1 MGHVC
6 PSGVTPRFSH
16 GLHDCGEQ
24 AATDT
29 ARPLACLPAAPA
41 THRAPPP
48 LLPSGKPRRQCR
60 AAPWPAA
67 PPTHHTGLPR
77 RADDTADKRF
87 ACFAI
92 AERHPVAQPG
102 PPPPTPAAKPIS
114 SDPQHH
120 PTFLGRS
127 HPTRSTDPTPS
138 VLSGCPPYPT
148 TPFSASGP
156 FAFAVFHTSPEFWMV
171 LQFLAPVF
179 DTRLEFWAVFP
190 SPRPEKCLRTQT
202 IEPLTWGFPIPSTT
216 APAIMA
222 SKPPRRFWTPH
233 RSPHRRFAAARIGA
247 HCYPRRCPPQLARFT

>member
-1 MGHVC
+1 MSK
-6 PSGVTPRFSH
+6 PPPT
-16 GLHDCGEQ
+16 
-24 AATDT
+24 
-29 ARPLACLPAAPA
+29 PLALSPACLLRRQLIEPRRPCCPAA
-41 THRAPPP
+41 
-48 LLPSGKPRRQCR
+48 S
-60 AAPWPAA
+60 PAA
-67 PPTHHTGLPR
+67 SAEQRPGLLRHQPITPGC

-233 RSPHRRFAAARIGA
+233 RSPHRRPLLPTSMPATARTI
-247 HCYPRRCPPQLARFT
+247 HMRRDFSYPSTTEGET